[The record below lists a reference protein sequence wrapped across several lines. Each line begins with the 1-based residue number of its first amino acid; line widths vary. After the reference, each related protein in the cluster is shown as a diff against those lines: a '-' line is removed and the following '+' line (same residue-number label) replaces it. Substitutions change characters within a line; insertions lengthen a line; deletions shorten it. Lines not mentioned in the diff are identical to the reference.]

1 MRFLLTII
9 TVVSLLF
16 ASPAFSA
23 WHLDDSKSSLTFVSI
38 KKGSI
43 AENHRFKTFSAE
55 LNKKGLL
62 SVDIDLGSV
71 DTRIPIRDSRMS
83 EFLFETAK
91 FSHANFTAQININE
105 LDNIA
110 VGTSKRL
117 SVSGNIDLHGQQQAI
132 VIDVL
137 VAKLANNS
145 MLVTTVQPVIIKAKD
160 FSLVAGINKLQA
172 LAKLPSI
179 AYTVPV
185 SFVLTFQK

>member
-9 TVVSLLF
+9 TAVSLLF
-16 ASPAFSA
+16 VSPAFSA

-43 AENHRFKTFSAE
+43 AENHRFKTFSAT

-62 SVDIDLGSV
+62 SVNIALGSV
-71 DTRIPIRDSRMS
+71 DTRIPIRDSRMT
-83 EFLFETAK
+83 EFLFEIAK
-91 FSHANFTAQININE
+91 FSQANFTAQINISE

-110 VGTSKRL
+110 IGTSKRL

-132 VIDVL
+132 VINVL
-137 VAKLANNS
+137 VAKLANDS
-145 MLVTTVQPVIIKAKD
+145 MLVTTVQPVIIKAED
-160 FSLVAGINKLQA
+160 FALVAGINKLQA

-185 SFVLTFQK
+185 SFVLTFQQ

>member
-9 TVVSLLF
+9 TAVSLLF
-16 ASPAFSA
+16 VSPAFSA

-43 AENHRFKTFSAE
+43 AENHRFKTFSAT

-62 SVDIDLGSV
+62 SVNIALGSV
-71 DTRIPIRDSRMS
+71 DTRIPIRDSRMT
-83 EFLFETAK
+83 EYLFEIAK
-91 FSHANFTAQININE
+91 FSQANFTAQINISE

-110 VGTSKRL
+110 IGTSKRL

-132 VIDVL
+132 VINVL
-137 VAKLANNS
+137 VAKLANDS
-145 MLVTTVQPVIIKAKD
+145 MLVTTVQPVIIKAED
-160 FSLVAGINKLQA
+160 FALVAGINKLQA

-185 SFVLTFQK
+185 SFVLTFQQ

>member
-16 ASPAFSA
+16 VSPAFSA
-23 WHLDDSKSSLTFVSI
+23 WHLDNSKSSLTFVSI

-43 AENHRFKTFSAE
+43 AENHRFKKFSAD
-55 LNKKGLL
+55 LNKEGLL
-62 SVDIDLGSV
+62 SVAIELNSV
-71 DTRIPIRDSRMS
+71 DTKISIRDGRMT

-91 FSHANFTAQININE
+91 FSQASFSAQIDSSDLNT
-105 LDNIA
+105 IA

-117 SVSGNIDLHGQQQAI
+117 SVSGDIDLHGQQQTL

-137 VAKLANNS
+137 VARLANDR
-145 MLVTTVQPVIIKAKD
+145 MLVTTVEPVIIKAED
-160 FSLVAGINKLQA
+160 FALVAGINKLQA

>member
-9 TVVSLLF
+9 TAVSLLF
-16 ASPAFSA
+16 VSPAFSA

-43 AENHRFKTFSAE
+43 AENHRFKTFSATV
-55 LNKKGLL
+55 NKKGLL
-62 SVDIDLGSV
+62 SVNIDLGSV

-91 FSHANFTAQININE
+91 FSQAKFTAQININE

-110 VGTSKRL
+110 IGTSKRL

-137 VAKLANNS
+137 VAKLANDS
-145 MLVTTVQPVIIKAKD
+145 MLVTTVQPVIIKAEN
-160 FSLVAGINKLQA
+160 FALVAGINKLQA

-185 SFVLTFQK
+185 SFVLTFQQ